1 MKYAIALLCAL
12 LTSSVYATDPLAE
25 LVWPETKWAFG
36 EPDYIIQVPE
46 QMARNKMGFWR
57 T

>member
-25 LVWPETKWAFG
+25 LVWPETEWAFG
-36 EPDYIIQVPE
+36 EPDYIIEVP
-46 QMARNKMGFWR
+46 
-57 T
+57 